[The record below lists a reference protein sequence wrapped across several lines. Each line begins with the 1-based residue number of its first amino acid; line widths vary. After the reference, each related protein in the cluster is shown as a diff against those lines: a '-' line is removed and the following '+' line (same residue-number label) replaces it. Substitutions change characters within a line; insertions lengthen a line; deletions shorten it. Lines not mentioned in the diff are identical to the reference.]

1 MGPKIHYTED
11 GVTAV
16 CGAAGTELLS
26 PSTRLSPHV
35 EYRSYNL
42 DRVNCGAC
50 DRIKPLPPPTLR
62 PRPFKPR

>member
-1 MGPKIHYTED
+1 MGPKVHYTAD

-16 CGAAGTELLS
+16 CGAADTELLS
-26 PSTRLSPHV
+26 PSTRVSPHV

-50 DRIKPLPPPTLR
+50 DAIVPLPAPKLWPPPL
-62 PRPFKPR
+62 KS